1 MHAITRNEYDD
12 GPSKQHSIEHGSRH
26 THTHESH
33 SPPPRECE
41 NRPALLQM
49 SKRDLRDC
57 ADRNTE
63 LMARG
68 KQQKVGPD
76 EDWMMER
83 AVPSES
89 TRRIVTWR
97 SPLVHEEAVHA
108 PSTSSEGDKADGCA

>member
-1 MHAITRNEYDD
+1 MTFEGGNF
-12 GPSKQHSIEHGSRH
+12 SQM

-49 SKRDLRDC
+49 SKRDLRDY
-57 ADRNTE
+57 ADRITE

-68 KQQKVGPD
+68 KQQKVDPD
-76 EDWMMER
+76 EDRMMEP

-89 TRRIVTWR
+89 MRRILTWR
-97 SPLVHEEAVHA
+97 TPLVHDEAVQT
-108 PSTSSEGDKADGCA
+108 PSASSEGDKADGA